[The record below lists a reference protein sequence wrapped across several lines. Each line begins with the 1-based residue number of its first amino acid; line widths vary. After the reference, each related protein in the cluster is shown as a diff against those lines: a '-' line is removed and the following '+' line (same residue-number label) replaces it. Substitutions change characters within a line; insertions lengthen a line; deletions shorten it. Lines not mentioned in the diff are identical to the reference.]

1 MDQFNQ
7 LLRQT
12 GEYGIV
18 YQVSVSHPIVF
29 IEGLPTVK
37 TQEVIKCLK
46 QVKKAEVFLYQSG
59 KN

>member
-18 YQVSVSHPIVF
+18 YQVEAIRSFF
-29 IEGLPTVK
+29 IEGLPTV
-37 TQEVIKCLK
+37 LK
-46 QVKKAEVFLYQSG
+46 HRKFILFETGTKS
-59 KN
+59 